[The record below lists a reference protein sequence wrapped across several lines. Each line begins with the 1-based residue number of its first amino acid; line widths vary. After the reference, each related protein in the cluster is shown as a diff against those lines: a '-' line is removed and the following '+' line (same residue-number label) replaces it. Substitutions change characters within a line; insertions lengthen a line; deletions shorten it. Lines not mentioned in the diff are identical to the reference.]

1 MSMSMSSP
9 HAPWQHAATE
19 GVKEFFMRSGSCSI
33 LDGGASSSQKLAVRR
48 EHVDEDGRCPAHYA
62 ALSSKSVE
70 LLRAF
75 LSSDGRPGALVIL
88 SMSDESGWTPL
99 HCAVSAGRLE
109 NAAVILA
116 LLVSDGPDGVGGG
129 TDEGTSDAYAGSLL
143 LKTTENGGAPIH
155 YAASKGHEDVL
166 RALLSVGE
174 DMKLKQLRA
183 KDKR

>member
-1 MSMSMSSP
+1 M
-9 HAPWQHAATE
+9 H
-19 GVKEFFMRSGSCSI
+19 
-33 LDGGASSSQKLAVRR
+33 
-48 EHVDEDGRCPAHYA
+48 
-62 ALSSKSVE
+62 
-70 LLRAF
+70 
-75 LSSDGRPGALVIL
+75 
-88 SMSDESGWTPL
+88 
-99 HCAVSAGRLE
+99 
-109 NAAVILA
+109 
-116 LLVSDGPDGVGGG
+116 GVGGG